1 MLTVLLTLFPC
12 APAWILGGTEEQL
25 RSMMEQYG
33 ETLDPANNARWWEAA
48 VAELDS
54 AEAAGLL
61 MEAGAEEEDEEE
73 EEAEEEEGEGEGEGA
88 AVAMCVA
95 DCRYAGQC

>member
-1 MLTVLLTLFPC
+1 
-12 APAWILGGTEEQL
+12 
-25 RSMMEQYG
+25 MMEQYG

-61 MEAGAEEEDEEE
+61 MEAGAEEEEDE
-73 EEAEEEEGEGEGEGA
+73 EEEEGEGEGEGA
-88 AVAMCVA
+88 AFALCEGG
-95 DCRYAGQC
+95 CC